1 MKCFIIL
8 IFFINYNMENNV
20 SNDEIFN
27 LIKNQKFDELYN
39 LIKAKKIKNFDLRD
53 TNFNY
58 LIQYIINYNLV
69 HIMELILKLNET
81 EEFNIRMDILDT
93 DGRSILYNCI
103 KFGYNQMMNM
113 LIDYNKKNIG
123 ISIIDIKDILGL
135 TALHYSIIFNNFE
148 AFKNLLENEAD
159 PYIVSKDGSNVFI
172 TCLMYKR
179 NNMLEYL
186 IDKNYNVNFTN
197 RSGDSLLQLAINYQ
211 NNEAINMLLKT
222 NINLSNI
229 NTDFGLNAFHQ
240 TIILDNFKLYKI
252 LLEKNLDYNMADFY
266 GNTPLHYI
274 FIEKRIGYLDLLLA
288 KPNIKF
294 NISNLNGET
303 PLHLLLG
310 SDIDLDDISSES
322 LNKIIMETDLNLQNN
337 QGQTCLMKIIKNNLV
352 DKFKDILKIK
362 PLNFFIEDNEE
373 NKIKLTDEIIDL
385 LTESFYNQIKL
396 QADDLLLDWE
406 KYCSTDTYDKLKS
419 LIISKTG
426 AKTSESLCKEKIKE
440 VLIKERRSL
449 PKVSNINFNL
459 DSGIFM
465 NNCFYTGSPI
475 DILFGLIFLHQEL
488 RSKGLGIILDY
499 PMTLNASLESYYK
512 KIGLDYPYK
521 LDFSNIEI
529 IWSYQKIFYPTYFED
544 QVKKIMSESK
554 YITIPIGIE
563 TSVGSH
569 ANILFWDLEK
579 NTLERFEPNGS
590 NFPIGLNYNPDLLDS
605 LIENKFKQFNSD
617 LVYYPPKKFLPPVGF
632 QILEGLETPKCRQIG
647 DPNGFCGVWCIWWV
661 YQRFFNIS
669 NPKLKI
675 DTLADELIKY
685 IKFDNQSFK
694 TIIRNFSKKIT
705 EIRDRYLKK
714 QSIDINDWIVG
725 NYSHETLDKLEKD
738 LMNLINV

>member
-1 MKCFIIL
+1 
-8 IFFINYNMENNV
+8 MENNNV
-20 SNDEIFN
+20 TNEEIFN
-27 LIKNQKFDELYN
+27 LIKNQKFDALYN
-39 LIKAKKIKNFDLRD
+39 LIKTKQIKNFDLRD
-53 TNFNY
+53 LNFNY

-69 HIMELILKLNET
+69 QIMELILKLNEK
-81 EEFNIRMDILDT
+81 EYYNIRMDILDT

-103 KFGYNQMMNM
+103 KFGYNQMMDM
-113 LIDYNKKNIG
+113 LIEYNKKNIG

-135 TALHYSIIFNNFE
+135 TALHYSVIFNNFS
-148 AFKNLLENEAD
+148 AFKILLNNNAD
-159 PYIVSKDGSNVFI
+159 PYIISKDGSNVFTI
-172 TCLMYKR
+172 CLMYKR

-186 IDKNYNVNFTN
+186 VKKNYSPEGTHTPQRGYDVNFIN
-197 RSGDSLLQLAINYQ
+197 QSGDNILQIAINYQ
-211 NNEAINMLLKT
+211 NNEAINILLKT

-229 NTDFGLNAFHQ
+229 NSDFGLSAFHQ

-252 LLEKNLDYNMADFY
+252 LLEKNIDYNLPDFY

-274 FIEKRIGYLDLLLA
+274 FIEKRVNYLDLLLS

-303 PLHLLLG
+303 PLHLLLD
-310 SDIDLDDISSES
+310 SDIDLDDISMDS

-352 DKFKDILKIK
+352 DKFKDKLVIK

-373 NKIKLTDEIIDL
+373 NKIKLTDDLMDL
-385 LTESFYNQIKL
+385 LIDSFYNQIKL
-396 QADDLLLDWE
+396 QKDDLLLDWE
-406 KYCSTDTYDKLKS
+406 KYCSTDTYDKLKT
-419 LIISKTG
+419 LIVTKSG
-426 AKTSESLCKEKIKE
+426 SNTSESLCKEKIRE
-440 VLIKERRSL
+440 VLIKEKRSL
-449 PKVSNINFNL
+449 PKISNIDFNL
-459 DSGIFM
+459 DNGIFM

-475 DILFGLIFLHQEL
+475 DILFGLILLYQEL
-488 RSKGLGIILDY
+488 KSNGLGIILDY
-499 PMTLNASLESYYK
+499 PLTLNASLESYYK

-529 IWSYQKIFYPTYFED
+529 IWSYQKIFYPTYFDE
-544 QVKKIMSESK
+544 QIKKIINEAK
-554 YITIPIGIE
+554 YIAIPIGIE

-569 ANILFWDLEK
+569 ANILFWDLERK
-579 NTLERFEPNGS
+579 TLERFEPNGS
-590 NFPIGLNYNPDLLDS
+590 NFPMGLNYNPELLDN
-605 LIENKFKQFNSD
+605 LIESKFKQFNSEFK
-617 LVYYPPKKFLPPVGF
+617 YYSPKDFLPPVGF

-661 YQRFFNIS
+661 YQRILNIS
-669 NPKLKI
+669 NTKLKI
-675 DTLADELIKY
+675 DNIANELIKY

-705 EIRDRYLKK
+705 EIRDRFLKK

-725 NYSHETLDKLEKD
+725 NYSDDTLDKLEKE
-738 LMNLINV
+738 LLNIINM